1 MEQKRVSV
9 QGFWRNSPTLLEKE
23 LPEVTE
29 LRERRRQ
36 EYGLQ
41 NVIDE
46 MGVTGVVR
54 ITQKLLE
61 RQEMAKQAALD
72 AEPKVER
79 VRATE

>member
-1 MEQKRVSV
+1 MR
-9 QGFWRNSPTLLEKE
+9 EKE
-23 LPEVTE
+23 LPEVTQ

-41 NVIDE
+41 SMIDDV
-46 MGVTGVVR
+46 GVTGIVR

-72 AEPKVER
+72 AEPKVENI
-79 VRATE
+79 RATE